1 MQAVQ
6 NVIDQQAP
14 ADFILGYRAT
24 PEETRGSDL
33 GYTID
38 EFNQHLDWVM
48 DVANIHYLAIAS
60 WGDTSIKIQA
70 VHQGNTLENVS
81 IKLYMII

>member
-6 NVIDQQAP
+6 KVIDEEAS
-14 ADFILGYRAT
+14 DFIFGYRAT

-33 GYTID
+33 GYTVD

-48 DVANIHYLAIAS
+48 EVANIHYVAIAS
-60 WGDTSIKIQA
+60 WGRNIYQNKTRTGDNYGRRVNQ
-70 VHQGNTLENVS
+70 VV
-81 IKLYMII
+81 

>member
-60 WGDTSIKIQA
+60 WGRHLSKYKPYTRA
-70 VHQGNTLENVS
+70 TLWKTCQS
-81 IKLYMII
+81 SCI